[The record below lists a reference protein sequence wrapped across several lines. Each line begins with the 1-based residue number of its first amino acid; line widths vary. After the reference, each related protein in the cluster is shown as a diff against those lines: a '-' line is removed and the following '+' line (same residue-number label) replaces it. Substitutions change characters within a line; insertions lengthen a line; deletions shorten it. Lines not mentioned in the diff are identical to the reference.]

1 MSSVE
6 STQAILLLLMA
17 LALLFA
23 AHPAQ
28 AQTETVLY
36 NFTGGRDGNDPF
48 SGLTSDGAGN
58 FYGTTVLVNG
68 QSGDGTVFEL
78 SPNGSG
84 GWNEPT
90 IYTFPGGLSGFSPY
104 GNVILDSAGSLYG
117 TLYCGG
123 AYNFG
128 VVLELSRVGTSWTE
142 TVLYSFAG
150 GTDGATPV
158 SGLIMDPAGNLYGT
172 TRSGGS
178 NSVGT
183 VFELS
188 KSGGGWTERVIYS
201 PAHKFN
207 SSNYTPAL
215 TMDAAGNIF
224 GASYTTVFRLSPNGH
239 GGWNPTALHTFPGSY
254 FADSTPVLDQVGNVY
269 GTTYNGG
276 VYNAG
281 TVSMPS
287 LGKTGTWTSMTLH
300 AFGSGQDGAYSFG
313 GVVLDAA
320 RNIYG
325 TTLCGGQFDAG
336 TVFASLAQVRIG
348 SYKEKV
354 LWSFN
359 STDGFAP
366 SGRLILDSA
375 GNLYGTTDGGGNGYP
390 FRYGYGVAFEL
401 TP

>member
-1 MSSVE
+1 MSSVK
-6 STQAILLLLMA
+6 STQAIPLLVMG
-17 LALLFA
+17 LALVCA
-23 AHPAQ
+23 ARPAQ

-36 NFTGGRDGNDPF
+36 NFTGGSDGNDPS

-58 FYGTTVLVNG
+58 FYGTTVLVG

-84 GWNEPT
+84 GWNETT
-90 IYTFPGGLSGFSPY
+90 IYTFPGGLNGFSPFS
-104 GNVILDSAGSLYG
+104 NVIFDSAGNLYG
-117 TLYCGG
+117 TLYGGG
-123 AYNFG
+123 AHNFG
-128 VVLELSRVGTSWTE
+128 AVFELSRIGTSWTE
-142 TVLYSFAG
+142 TVLYSFVG
-150 GTDGATPV
+150 GMDGATPY

-172 TRSGGS
+172 TSHGGS

-201 PAHKFN
+201 PPAHKFN
-207 SSNYTPAL
+207 SSASPPAL

-224 GASYTTVFRLSPNGH
+224 GASYTTVYTLSPNGH
-239 GGWNPTALHTFPGSY
+239 GGWNPTVLHTFSGSY
-254 FADSTPVLDQVGNVY
+254 FADTTPVLDQAGNVY
-269 GTTYNGG
+269 GTTFKGG
-276 VYNAG
+276 AYNAG
-281 TVSMPS
+281 TVYMLT
-287 LGKTGTWTSMTLH
+287 LGKTGTWTSKILH

-313 GVVLDAA
+313 RIVFDAA
-320 RNIYG
+320 GNIYG
-325 TTLCGGQFDAG
+325 TTLYGGQFGAG
-336 TVFASLAQVRIG
+336 TVFELVAQARKG

-359 STDGFAP
+359 STDGYAP
-366 SGRLILDSA
+366 SGSLILDSA

-390 FRYGYGVAFEL
+390 FASGYGVAFEV